1 MNDKLYSVIRRQLM
15 RKTNQILIL
24 ITIILFSM
32 TGCKSEKLSTSTPID
47 LSENFDT
54 MSDLKQGATNIVE
67 VEVLDNYVIV
77 QGDMPFTISNLKVLS
92 TIKGDIMKGDKI
104 KVLETGGKFTS
115 SGVSLKGIKGQ
126 EVDMKFGGISV
137 MQTGEHLILFIRPF
151 VGPQV
156 TDAYVPLGVWQ
167 GKFKVGK
174 GNNGKVEQ
182 QAPVEYK
189 LKDYK
194 PVNLGEF
201 INDLEN

>member
-1 MNDKLYSVIRRQLM
+1 M
-15 RKTNQILIL
+15 RKRNKILAIL
-24 ITIILFSM
+24 VIVLLSAI
-32 TGCKSEKLSTSTPID
+32 GCKNQGVNQSTTID
-47 LSENFDT
+47 LSEHYSTID
-54 MSDLKQGATNIVE
+54 DLKQGATNIIE
-67 VEVLDNYVIV
+67 VEVLDNYVVV

-104 KVLETGGKFTS
+104 KVLETGGKFIN
-115 SGVSLKGIKGQ
+115 SGENPKDKKGQ

-137 MQTGEHLILFIRPF
+137 MQNSEHLILFVKPF

-167 GKFKVGK
+167 GKFKVAK

-182 QAPVEYK
+182 QAPNEYK

-194 PVNLGEF
+194 PVSISQF
-201 INDLEN
+201 IKELENSKR